1 MFTKILIANRGEIA
15 IRIIR
20 ACKEM
25 GISTVAVYSEAD
37 RESLHVALADE
48 AICIGGPRADDSYL
62 NGERIVS
69 AALATH
75 AQAIHPGYGF
85 LSENAGFAALCK
97 EHGVVFIGPP
107 AEVISN
113 MGDKDAARRLMKQN
127 NVPTTPGTDILRNA
141 QEAKEAA
148 ANIGYPVLIK
158 ASAGGGGKG
167 IRLVEREEDMERA
180 FETASSE
187 AQKAFGD
194 GRMYME
200 KYLDPVKHIEV
211 QLLADEEGNIVCLGE
226 RECSIQRN
234 NQKLIEESP
243 ANTLT
248 PETRKEMIEVA
259 IRAAKAAKY
268 TSVGTIEFLMDKD
281 GKFYFMEMNTRLQV
295 EHSVTEMV
303 TNIASAVTTF
313 IFNIILMRLAGANGV
328 AAITVLLYAHFLF
341 SSAYMGFT
349 NGVAPIF
356 SYNYGAG
363 NYADL
368 KKLFAM
374 CIRILLAAGVVI
386 FAISQLAAGWTMRIF
401 VGNNT
406 ALYEMSLSGF
416 RLFAVCFLVN
426 GINIFASGYLTALGN
441 GRDSAVVSIL
451 RTLIVEVIAIVGLAY
466 LFGINGVWMA
476 IPVAEFVCLFVSV
489 YMFHKNKIHI

>member
-1 MFTKILIANRGEIA
+1 MGRLTIATKFNTARLLQFVFPAVAMMIVTSIYVMTDGIFISQFAGSEQLSATNIVYPVVYLLNGIGVMLSMGGNAIVARLLGEGKGSLARQRFTQLAFFTVVSGVVLGILFALTMRPISLALGAKGEPLVTYCVQYGTIMA
-15 IRIIR
+15 LGAPFSMLQMLFMPFWTTNDKPKYGLILSLTCGFSNICLDYLFVKC
-20 ACKEM
+20 AGFGLM
-25 GISTVAVYSEAD
+25 GAAFATVISYGIGAAVPVIVYSRKNLKLYFEKFRWDTSFLLKAM
-37 RESLHVALADE
+37 S
-48 AICIGGPRADDSYL
+48 
-62 NGERIVS
+62 NGVS
-69 AALATH
+69 
-75 AQAIHPGYGF
+75 
-85 LSENAGFAALCK
+85 
-97 EHGVVFIGPP
+97 
-107 AEVISN
+107 
-113 MGDKDAARRLMKQN
+113 
-127 NVPTTPGTDILRNA
+127 
-141 QEAKEAA
+141 
-148 ANIGYPVLIK
+148 
-158 ASAGGGGKG
+158 
-167 IRLVEREEDMERA
+167 
-180 FETASSE
+180 
-187 AQKAFGD
+187 
-194 GRMYME
+194 
-200 KYLDPVKHIEV
+200 
-211 QLLADEEGNIVCLGE
+211 
-226 RECSIQRN
+226 
-234 NQKLIEESP
+234 
-243 ANTLT
+243 
-248 PETRKEMIEVA
+248 
-259 IRAAKAAKY
+259 
-268 TSVGTIEFLMDKD
+268 
-281 GKFYFMEMNTRLQV
+281 
-295 EHSVTEMV
+295 EMV

-401 VGNNT
+401 VGNNP

>member
-1 MFTKILIANRGEIA
+1 MGRLTIATKFNTARLLQFVFPAVAMMIVTSIYVMTDGIFISQFAGSEQLSATNIVYPVVYLLNGIGVMLSMGGNAIVARLLGEGKGSLARQRFTQLAFFTVVSGVVLGILFALTMRPISLALGAPFSMLQMLFMPFWTTNDKPKYGLILSLTCGFSNICLDYLFVKCA
-15 IRIIR
+15 GFGL
-20 ACKEM
+20 M
-25 GISTVAVYSEAD
+25 GAAFATVISYGIGAAVPVIVYSRKNLKLYFEKFRWDTSFLLKAM
-37 RESLHVALADE
+37 S
-48 AICIGGPRADDSYL
+48 
-62 NGERIVS
+62 NGVS
-69 AALATH
+69 
-75 AQAIHPGYGF
+75 
-85 LSENAGFAALCK
+85 
-97 EHGVVFIGPP
+97 
-107 AEVISN
+107 
-113 MGDKDAARRLMKQN
+113 
-127 NVPTTPGTDILRNA
+127 
-141 QEAKEAA
+141 
-148 ANIGYPVLIK
+148 
-158 ASAGGGGKG
+158 
-167 IRLVEREEDMERA
+167 
-180 FETASSE
+180 
-187 AQKAFGD
+187 
-194 GRMYME
+194 
-200 KYLDPVKHIEV
+200 
-211 QLLADEEGNIVCLGE
+211 
-226 RECSIQRN
+226 
-234 NQKLIEESP
+234 
-243 ANTLT
+243 
-248 PETRKEMIEVA
+248 
-259 IRAAKAAKY
+259 
-268 TSVGTIEFLMDKD
+268 
-281 GKFYFMEMNTRLQV
+281 
-295 EHSVTEMV
+295 EMV